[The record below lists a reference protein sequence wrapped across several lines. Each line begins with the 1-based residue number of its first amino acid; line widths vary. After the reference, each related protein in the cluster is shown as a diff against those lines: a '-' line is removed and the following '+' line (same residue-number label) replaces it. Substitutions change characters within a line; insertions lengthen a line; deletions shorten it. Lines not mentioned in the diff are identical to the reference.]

1 MKKQL
6 STALMLM
13 LFVLSANVF
22 GAGKNITVQVNG
34 MVCAFCSQGITK
46 NFKAHPSIQDV
57 KVDMTKKEVSLSLKE
72 DKDISNEEITTLIV
86 DSGVSVDKIV
96 R

>member
-1 MKKQL
+1 M
-6 STALMLM
+6 
-13 LFVLSANVF
+13 VLLTLVVGSNIF

-46 NFKAHPSIQDV
+46 NFKAHPSIQNV
-57 KVDMTKKEVSLSLKE
+57 NVDMTKKEVSLTLKD
-72 DKDISNEEITTLIV
+72 DKDITNDEISKLIV